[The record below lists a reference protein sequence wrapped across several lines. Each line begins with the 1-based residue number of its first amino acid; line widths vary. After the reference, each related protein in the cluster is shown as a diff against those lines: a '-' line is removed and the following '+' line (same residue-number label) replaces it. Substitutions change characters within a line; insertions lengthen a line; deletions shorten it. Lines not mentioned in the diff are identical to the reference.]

1 MSTPKF
7 ALISP
12 TFKRPDEVTEFLDS
26 LKKMDY
32 PKDKFEIILGDGTPG
47 DELRPLLYP
56 YQEELPLKI
65 YYEEFLPVSN
75 ARNRAAELSSA
86 QFFIFLDSDCI
97 IPEGYLKAV
106 ESFLDAHPQINLFG
120 GPDAASEDF
129 TDLQKAISFSMTS
142 FLTTG
147 GIRGGSSSV
156 TTYHPRGF
164 NMGMSAELF
173 NKVGGYDENFV
184 CGEDVELS
192 MRLMKAGAKSAFIE
206 EAHVFHKR
214 RTSMKQFR
222 RQVFRFG
229 AARPLLAKA
238 HPGNLKITHLFPLA
252 FTVYRHVAAILFL
265 LVFYFKLSVLSLPFA
280 VYVLYM
286 VAVFFSALKKEG
298 LSVALLAVQTTNT
311 MNAGYGM
318 GFLRNYIEVYLKGNP
333 KGIKL

>member
-26 LKKMDY
+26 LKKLDY
-32 PKDKFEIILGDGTPG
+32 PRDGFEIIIGDGTPG

-56 YQEELPLKI
+56 YQEDLPLKI

-97 IPEGYLKAV
+97 IPDGYLKAV
-106 ESFLDAHPQINLFG
+106 ESFLDTHPEVNLFG

-164 NMGMSAELF
+164 NMGMSAALF

-214 RTSMKQFR
+214 RTSIKQFR

-252 FTVYRHVAAILFL
+252 FTMYRYASAILFL
-265 LVFYFKLSVLSLPFA
+265 FVFYFKLSALGLPFA
-280 VYVLYM
+280 AYVLYM
-286 VAVFFSALKKEG
+286 AAVFFSALKKEG
-298 LSVALLAVQTTNT
+298 FNVALLAVRTTNT
-311 MNAGYGM
+311 MNAGYGI

>member
-192 MRLMKAGAKSAFIE
+192 MRLMKAGAQSAFIE

-229 AARPLLAKA
+229 AARPLLAKT

-318 GFLRNYIEVYLKGNP
+318 GFLRNYIEVYLNGNP

>member
-192 MRLMKAGAKSAFIE
+192 MRLMKAGAQSAFIE

-286 VAVFFSALKKEG
+286 VAVFLSALKKEG